1 MKEQVPLES
10 LNLLSLNHKKYI
22 FNLLV
27 VNLLITSQICLGSQS
42 RNFGTEAKT
51 DSINY
56 YIDQN
61 KPLKAINYARTK
73 STYYLEHK
81 DYSAFCDMMIEKA
94 KLYKKFNDN
103 ENALKV
109 LYEARDIAE
118 KYKLADKQVLIY
130 LQIGNINRI
139 VFEYTKAKKYFKK
152 AEKIA
157 LKLNNRELLTK
168 ANQGYFTIH
177 GETQSDSAE
186 YYLKKVAYYS
196 KDSKDLAELCKNY
209 VNFFQFYFE
218 KNEYAIAKKYRDSAN
233 TIALK
238 IKDEA
243 LIINCKNSLGVLY
256 LTVDKDYPKAKD
268 LYLSIIN
275 SNSSKNNISTLGDAY
290 LNVSYAYE
298 KMGDYKNALNYNNKY
313 LEIFDEVSTGR
324 FDKANQEIET
334 RYAINKIE
342 TEYKEK
348 EKLIKERQDRNQ
360 KLLLLFAS
368 LFILAGFI
376 FYFYYQNLML
386 KQKNKLKD
394 IDAKLQYKIISATL
408 DGQDQERNKISGILH
423 DHVSA
428 LLSSVG
434 LHLSAFESNLDQT
447 QIADLKKT
455 RTLLKDAHDKVRDLS
470 HELVPPLLVK
480 LGLQFAL
487 KDLCE
492 NNSNSII
499 KFEFFSA
506 LPKDRRFNPEFET
519 KMFFI
524 VSELLNNVM
533 KHSNASKAKL
543 SLEELGNQLHI
554 TIEDNG
560 KGFDTKNI
568 SKSNGFGIT
577 QIRARVKNMNG
588 DMKINSKL
596 NQGTT
601 IVIKVDL

>member
-1 MKEQVPLES
+1 MKY
-10 LNLLSLNHKKYI
+10 KKYI

-27 VNLLITSQICLGSQS
+27 INLLITSQVCLGYQSQ
-42 RNFGTEAKT
+42 NFGTIAKT

-81 DYSAFCDMMIEKA
+81 NYSAFCDMMIEKS

-109 LYEARDIAE
+109 LYEARNIAE
-118 KYKLADKQVLIY
+118 KSKLSEKEILIY
-130 LQIGNINRI
+130 IEIGFINSV
-139 VFEYTKAKKYFKK
+139 VFEYTKAKKHFQK

-157 LKLNNRELLTK
+157 LKLNNRELLAK
-168 ANQGYFTIH
+168 VNQGYFKIH

-186 YYLKKVAYYS
+186 YYLKKVAHYS
-196 KDSKDLAELCKNY
+196 KGSKDFIENFRNY
-209 VNFFQFYFE
+209 SNFFQFYFE
-218 KNEYAIAKKYRDSAN
+218 KNEYATAKKYLDSAN
-233 TIALK
+233 TVALK
-238 IKDEA
+238 IKDEV
-243 LIINCKNSLGVLY
+243 LIMNCKNSLGVLY

-290 LNVSYAYE
+290 LNASYAYE
-298 KMGDYKNALNYNNKY
+298 KMGDFKNALNYNNKY

-348 EKLIKERQDRNQ
+348 EKLIKERQERNQ

-506 LPKDRRFNPEFET
+506 LPKDRRFNSDFET

-601 IVIKVDL
+601 IIIKVDI